1 MHLPF
6 GTIAFRL
13 HVYRKVL
20 INGVLAKCVAVVP
33 IVRTIMG
40 DIRYAKKIVIY
51 ASYGVYI
58 SRLKTVFCGAVRLD
72 LAEDYGPFL
81 PMELPTDIS
90 ADEFVEYVFLNGRVY
105 ENLQEKLR
113 EDRIAREMK
122 QEIETKLAKLLH
134 CN

>member
-1 MHLPF
+1 
-6 GTIAFRL
+6 
-13 HVYRKVL
+13 
-20 INGVLAKCVAVVP
+20 
-33 IVRTIMG
+33 
-40 DIRYAKKIVIY
+40 
-51 ASYGVYI
+51 
-58 SRLKTVFCGAVRLD
+58 
-72 LAEDYGPFL
+72 
-81 PMELPTDIS
+81 MELPTDIS